1 MLYFNIS
8 REGQQMLVPQIYY
21 QSLTEIN
28 KKGPKFRI
36 SMNKCLDLLVL
47 HHEGILDMILKT
59 LKFNQCTKVLS
70 WHHKLL
76 KTI

>member
-1 MLYFNIS
+1 MLYFSIS

-21 QSLTEIN
+21 QSLKEIN

-36 SMNKCLDLLVL
+36 LMNKSLDLLVS

-59 LKFNQCTKVLS
+59 LKFN
-70 WHHKLL
+70 
-76 KTI
+76 

>member
-8 REGQQMLVPQIYY
+8 RKRQQMLVLQTYY
-21 QSLTEIN
+21 QSVKDIN

-47 HHEGILDMILKT
+47 HHEGILDMILQT
-59 LKFNQCTKVLS
+59 LKFD
-70 WHHKLL
+70 
-76 KTI
+76 